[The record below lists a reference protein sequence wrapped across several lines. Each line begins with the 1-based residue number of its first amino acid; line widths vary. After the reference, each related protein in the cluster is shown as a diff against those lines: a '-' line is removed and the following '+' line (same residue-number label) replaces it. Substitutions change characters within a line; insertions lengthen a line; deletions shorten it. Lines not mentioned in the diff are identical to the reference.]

1 MTHSP
6 TKEAHGL
13 ALILKPDTLDYF
25 FTPSNHPS
33 VARYC
38 LDTRTKPLLTA
49 SGRLVYGP
57 RAIPMVSVR
66 TSLGDLA
73 VYPLSDAIRNYS
85 LRGPEAPK
93 RLIWAFLGAL
103 RTGKPYSFCISKSST
118 THTITLL

>member
-6 TKEAHGL
+6 TKESHGL
-13 ALILKPDTLDYF
+13 ALTLKPDTLDYF
-25 FTPSNHPS
+25 FAPSNHPS
-33 VARYC
+33 VAHYR

-49 SGRLVYGP
+49 SGRLVYSS

-66 TSLGDLA
+66 TSLGDVA

-85 LRGPEAPK
+85 LRGPDAPQ

-103 RTGKPYSFCISKSST
+103 RTGKPSSFHTFNST
-118 THTITLL
+118 VEHTLTII

>member
-25 FTPSNHPS
+25 FSPASHPS
-33 VARYC
+33 VARYH

-49 SGRLVYGP
+49 SGLLIYSPHAV
-57 RAIPMVSVR
+57 PMVSVR
-66 TSLGDLA
+66 TSLGDVA

-85 LRGPEAPK
+85 LRGPEAPQ

-103 RTGKPYSFCISKSST
+103 RTGKPYSFCISEST
-118 THTITLL
+118 VEHTITLL